1 MFVCLSVS
9 YFSQSGVCIYTLPS
23 TSEGLIL
30 RNLATGTA
38 IFQPPAFRHRLP
50 QKLEAEVSHRLG
62 RAASRPCRRASRV
75 AHLIMNNRIIPML
88 LVFFLLFLKVVL
100 SDLQFSQGVVFFC
113 WAASIL
119 LQYACTSFLSHT
131 HSLGICT
138 HTYTVTRA
146 SVTLAR
152 THDPMLLSW
161 QVFVPPFP
169 WLNFPFPCFL
179 SFCYG
184 YFVKK
189 IFPVKKEKKKK
200 KSWET
205 HWQESLKFSLTS
217 LLTISALFKFRKKIM
232 KFFHRDQRL
241 ARPAFGLDS
250 VQDTH
255 WTMSQTLRSLLRF
268 HTLNGR

>member
-1 MFVCLSVS
+1 MSCRARHLRLPCYKLGCVS
-9 YFSQSGVCIYTLPS
+9 RIRIDPDIRMSQLRIGLPS
-23 TSEGLIL
+23 TRKRLKCTLSGAV
-30 RNLATGTA
+30 RKR
-38 IFQPPAFRHRLP
+38 FQ
-50 QKLEAEVSHRLG
+50 
-62 RAASRPCRRASRV
+62 RRASRV
-75 AHLIMNNRIIPML
+75 AHLNNHIISML

-119 LQYACTSFLSHT
+119 LQYACTSFLSYT

-189 IFPVKKEKKKK
+189 KKKK
-200 KSWET
+200 KKKFKGGSSGCPGALWRRVNGASGYPDVTAHALCGFLRLESGFFFFFSQLQKLSFALFLSFNST
-205 HWQESLKFSLTS
+205 IWFKSFPHSFVKFESLFTCIDR
-217 LLTISALFKFRKKIM
+217 TNFQQIHAI
-232 KFFHRDQRL
+232 
-241 ARPAFGLDS
+241 
-250 VQDTH
+250 
-255 WTMSQTLRSLLRF
+255 
-268 HTLNGR
+268 

>member
-1 MFVCLSVS
+1 MYRELSVS
-9 YFSQSGVCIYTLPS
+9 SLWRAGAWSRESRLHSACVLGGRRSQQAHNHLPQAV
-23 TSEGLIL
+23 GLTTCRATEWAVL
-30 RNLATGTA
+30 RGDGLATGTA

-50 QKLEAEVSHRLG
+50 RKLEAEVSHRLG

-75 AHLIMNNRIIPML
+75 AHLNNRIIPMV

-161 QVFVPPFP
+161 QVFAPPFP

-184 YFVKK
+184 YFVL
-189 IFPVKKEKKKK
+189 PGKKKK
-200 KSWET
+200 ELSVRGPKR
-205 HWQESLKFSLTS
+205 QPF
-217 LLTISALFKFRKKIM
+217 TISNISAC
-232 KFFHRDQRL
+232 
-241 ARPAFGLDS
+241 S
-250 VQDTH
+250 
-255 WTMSQTLRSLLRF
+255 
-268 HTLNGR
+268 